1 MSYKHFSLKE
11 RFRIETLLSLHWKQC
26 NIAYDMDR
34 AESSI
39 SKEIDR
45 GGGKLNYDAR
55 EAHKRAH
62 IIRKEGCRKSK
73 KLINDSDL
81 ALLVEDKLR
90 LGWSPEQISG
100 RFNILCHQT
109 IYQWIYTE
117 RKDLIKYLRRKK
129 NKYRRKYGTKIREK
143 HREESKIKRID
154 TRPKEV
160 EDRVVIGHWEG
171 DTIVGGERTTAIIT
185 HVERVSGYLIAD
197 LLLDKKA
204 LKLANAT
211 ISSFSKI
218 SSFKKKSI
226 TYDNGTEFSRH
237 DKIEK
242 ETGMDIYFAYPYH
255 SWERGCNENT
265 NGLIR
270 EYFPK
275 KSLFGI
281 LTQNDVDDVVNLINH
296 RPRKRLGYLTPHEVF
311 IEGKSFASG

>member
-11 RFRIETLLSLHWKQC
+11 RFRIETLLSLNWKQC
-26 NIAYDMDR
+26 DIASDMNR

-39 SKEIDR
+39 SKEIR
-45 GGGKLNYDAR
+45 CNGGVLKYDAR
-55 EAHKRAH
+55 SAHSRAR
-62 IIRKEGCRKSK
+62 IIRKKGCRKSK
-73 KLINDSDL
+73 KLINNPEL
-81 ALLVEDKLR
+81 ASLIESKLE
-90 LGWSPEQISG
+90 LSWSPEQIAG
-100 RFNILCHQT
+100 RLDILCHET
-109 IYQWIYTE
+109 IYQWIYVE

-129 NKYRRKYGTKIREK
+129 NKYRRRYGTKIREK
-143 HREESKIKRID
+143 RREDDKKNRID
-154 TRPKEV
+154 TRPTEV
-160 EDRVVIGHWEG
+160 EEKKIIGHWEG
-171 DTIVGGERTTAIIT
+171 DTIVGGEKTTAITT

-204 LKLANAT
+204 LKLANST
-211 ISSFSKI
+211 ISSFEKI
-218 SSFKKKSI
+218 SSIQKKSI

-255 SWERGCNENT
+255 SWERGCNENC

-311 IEGKSFASG
+311 VEGKSFASG

>member
-11 RFRIETLLSLHWKQC
+11 RFRIETLLSLDWKQC
-26 NIAYDMDR
+26 DIAFDMNR
-34 AESSI
+34 AGSSI
-39 SKEIDR
+39 NKEINKN
-45 GGGKLNYDAR
+45 GGVLGYDAR
-55 EAHKRAH
+55 SAHKRTR
-62 IIRKEGCRKSK
+62 IVRKKGCRKSK
-73 KLINDSDL
+73 KLINDDVL
-81 ALLVEDKLR
+81 ASLIESKLE
-90 LGWSPEQISG
+90 LSWSPEQISG
-100 RFNILCHQT
+100 RCDVLCHET
-109 IYQWIYTE
+109 IYQWIYVE

-143 HREESKIKRID
+143 LREEGKKKRID
-154 TRPKEV
+154 TRPVEV
-160 EDRVVIGHWEG
+160 DKREVIGHWEG
-171 DTIVGGERTTAIIT
+171 DTIVGGEKTTAITT

-204 LKLANAT
+204 LKLANMT
-211 ISSFSKI
+211 INSFKDVPSL
-218 SSFKKKSI
+218 KKKSI

-242 ETGMDIYFAYPYH
+242 ETGMDVFFAYPYH

-311 IEGKSFASG
+311 VEGKSFASG